1 MIKAISIVILVLSPV
16 AAVAQF
22 VPTLDSEPRVCPDQP
37 PRPDWMENAHVRDA
51 HKNILVQQMYRAQ
64 GLNAVVDT
72 GDCSC
77 ETRFPSW
84 DAVSEY
90 YFENYAG
97 LDRHEILERTSEYS
111 RTANELRF
119 AAKSICEEQGN
130 W

>member
-1 MIKAISIVILVLSPV
+1 MIKTSLIAVLVLSPIP
-16 AAVAQF
+16 AAAQF
-22 VPTLDSEPRVCPDQP
+22 VPTLDPEPRVCPDRP

-64 GLNAVVDT
+64 GLNAVVET

-84 DAVSEY
+84 SAVSDY

-97 LDRHEILERTSEYS
+97 LDRHEILERTSDYS
-111 RTANELRF
+111 GTANELRPT
-119 AAKSICEEQGN
+119 ARAICEEQEN